1 MFLKFPPLFTY
12 KKEKTGNYT
21 FGGLF
26 NELMEDVQA
35 FLNVRYES
43 LYRFQFILF
52 KRIINSILLFD
63 CKTSFR
69 YTVIDPAEISK
80 YSLYDALRKHLD
92 NKVSHNSFVS
102 NLFVFNRSNT
112 LVDYIKRQQIWFPSR
127 FIRRQMI

>member
-43 LYRFQFILF
+43 LYRF
-52 KRIINSILLFD
+52 
-63 CKTSFR
+63 
-69 YTVIDPAEISK
+69 
-80 YSLYDALRKHLD
+80 
-92 NKVSHNSFVS
+92 
-102 NLFVFNRSNT
+102 
-112 LVDYIKRQQIWFPSR
+112 
-127 FIRRQMI
+127 